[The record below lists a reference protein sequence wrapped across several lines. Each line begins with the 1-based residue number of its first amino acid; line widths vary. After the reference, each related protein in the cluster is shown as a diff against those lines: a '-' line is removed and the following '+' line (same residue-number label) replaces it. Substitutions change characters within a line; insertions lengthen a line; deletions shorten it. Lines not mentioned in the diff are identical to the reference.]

1 MEIQGINNRNSN
13 VRRTVLKDLQGNA
26 VGTITVTKAAKKSQ
40 KRLTYNYK
48 KVSAQI
54 LRAKTAN
61 SAGKAVTQARA
72 QVAQLRKKLRT
83 GEYDDKELENAL
95 IHAER
100 IARAAKKKENHL
112 EEEERM
118 KPEDGVCEA
127 SSEDVEEKSQDA
139 FMDIS
144 DVKNSDEYRQLMK
157 KLQET
162 MKKLDDA
169 MAESL
174 ETGLD
179 EFSEDIDP
187 GDIDPEDF
195 AMLKKK
201 HRLDELREITEADL
215 NYLKSRFQS
224 MESEKENRAS
234 GVTLE
239 LMGNDIPVEPVTAP
253 VEAAGGDIDMQ
264 V

>member
-1 MEIQGINNRNSN
+1 MMMINGNSN

-118 KPEDGVCEA
+118 KPEGGVCEA

-144 DVKNSDEYRQLMK
+144 DVKNSDEYRQLM
-157 KLQET
+157 
-162 MKKLDDA
+162 
-169 MAESL
+169 
-174 ETGLD
+174 
-179 EFSEDIDP
+179 
-187 GDIDPEDF
+187 
-195 AMLKKK
+195 KK

>member
-1 MEIQGINNRNSN
+1 
-13 VRRTVLKDLQGNA
+13 
-26 VGTITVTKAAKKSQ
+26 
-40 KRLTYNYK
+40 
-48 KVSAQI
+48 
-54 LRAKTAN
+54 
-61 SAGKAVTQARA
+61 VTQARA

-83 GEYDDKELENAL
+83 GEYDDKELENAI

-100 IARAAKKKENHL
+100 IARAAKKKEKHL

-118 KPEDGVCEA
+118 KPEGGVCEA

-144 DVKNSDEYRQLMK
+144 DVENSDEYRQLMK

-162 MKKLDDA
+162 IKKLDDA

-174 ETGLD
+174 ETGID
-179 EFSEDIDP
+179 EFSE
-187 GDIDPEDF
+187 DIDPEDF

-201 HRLDELREITEADL
+201 HRLEELREITEADM
-215 NYLKSRFQS
+215 NYLKKRFQS
-224 MESEKENRAS
+224 MESKKENGAS

-239 LMGNDIPVEPVTAP
+239 LMGNDIPVEPATTPA
-253 VEAAGGDIDMQ
+253 EAAGGDIDMQ

>member
-1 MEIQGINNRNSN
+1 MMINGNSN
-13 VRRTVLKDLQGNA
+13 VRRTVLNDLQGNA

-61 SAGKAVTQARA
+61 SAGNAVTQARA

-83 GEYDDKELENAL
+83 GEYDDKELENAI

-100 IARAAKKKENHL
+100 IARAAKKKEKHL

-118 KPEDGVCEA
+118 KPGGGVCEA
-127 SSEDVEEKSQDA
+127 SSEDAEEKSQDGFA
-139 FMDIS
+139 DAS
-144 DVKNSDEYRQLMK
+144 DVESSDEYRQLK
-157 KLQET
+157 ELQET
-162 MKKLDDA
+162 IKKLDDA

-179 EFSEDIDP
+179 EFSEDIAP
-187 GDIDPEDF
+187 GDIDPKDF

-201 HRLDELREITEADL
+201 HRLDELREMTEADL

-224 MESEKENRAS
+224 MQSEKENGAS

-239 LMGNDIPVEPVTAP
+239 LMGNDIPVEPVTTP

>member
-1 MEIQGINNRNSN
+1 
-13 VRRTVLKDLQGNA
+13 
-26 VGTITVTKAAKKSQ
+26 VTKAAKKSQ

-100 IARAAKKKENHL
+100 IARAAKKKEKHL
-112 EEEERM
+112 EEEERV
-118 KPEDGVCEA
+118 KPEGGVCEA
-127 SSEDVEEKSQDA
+127 SSEDVEEKPQDA
-139 FMDIS
+139 FME
-144 DVKNSDEYRQLMK
+144 NSDEYRKLMK

-179 EFSEDIDP
+179 EFSEDIAP

>member
-1 MEIQGINNRNSN
+1 MMMINGNSN

-54 LRAKTAN
+54 LQAKTAN
-61 SAGKAVTQARA
+61 SAGKAVTQARV

-83 GEYDDKELENAL
+83 GEYDDKELENAI

-100 IARAAKKKENHL
+100 IARAAKKKEKHL

-118 KPEDGVCEA
+118 KPEGGVCEA
-127 SSEDVEEKSQDA
+127 SSEDAEEKSQDG
-139 FMDIS
+139 FTDTS
-144 DVKNSDEYRQLMK
+144 DVESSDEYRQLMK

-162 MKKLDDA
+162 IKKLDDA

-174 ETGLD
+174 ETGID
-179 EFSEDIDP
+179 EFSE
-187 GDIDPEDF
+187 DIDPEDF

-201 HRLDELREITEADL
+201 HRLEELREITEADM
-215 NYLKSRFQS
+215 NYLKRRFQS
-224 MESEKENRAS
+224 MESKKENGAS

-239 LMGNDIPVEPVTAP
+239 LMGNDIPVEPATAP
-253 VEAAGGDIDMQ
+253 AEAVGGDIDMQ